1 MARAPRS
8 RGADVTIRDIAD
20 ELGMSHATVSRALHD
35 HAAISAPTKARVRE
49 AAQRL
54 GYIPNSGARA
64 LRQAAT
70 PSRR

>member
-1 MARAPRS
+1 
-8 RGADVTIRDIAD
+8 
-20 ELGMSHATVSRALHD
+20 MSHATVSRALHD

-64 LRQAAT
+64 LRQHAEPAD
-70 PSRR
+70 RRDLSGHRERLL